1 MSDGPPIPP
10 DDSEPDAPVDWD
22 TDEPSP
28 GSGPRWRQLPFW
40 VTVVL
45 TSSLYFSAFIQ
56 LGYSAGGYIQCPG
69 APPSPP
75 GSLDLNVGVGRFV
88 VGGTIIAVALW
99 LWLRGR
105 NRAIASG
112 WAVGA
117 IVGTLTGAGA
127 LASLYCSG

>member
-1 MSDGPPIPP
+1 M
-10 DDSEPDAPVDWD
+10 
-22 TDEPSP
+22 
-28 GSGPRWRQLPFW
+28 
-40 VTVVL
+40 VVL
-45 TSSLYFSAFIQ
+45 DNQRPDVFLYVWAIISLAFTIR
-56 LGYSAGGYIQCPG
+56 GPIQCPG

-105 NRAIASG
+105 NRAIAPG

-117 IVGTLTGAGA
+117 IVGTLTGASL